1 MSIIKDLTHGNESKV
16 ILQFAIPMILGN
28 LFQQF
33 YNIADTII
41 VGRFIGAGALAA
53 VGSSYTIM
61 VFLTS
66 IILGLCMGSGVIMS
80 NFFGAR
86 ELEKMK
92 SSMIMSF
99 IFIAPITALINGL
112 SLVYIDEILHFI
124 QIPIEVLPET
134 KRYLQIIFYGIGFTF
149 IYNYFAAVLRS
160 MGNSVIPLLFLIV
173 SAIINIVLDLIF
185 ILPLGMG
192 VGGAAL
198 ATIIAQGF
206 SAVGLAVYSFIKVP
220 LIRPKF
226 KDLRFNRRLFQLIAR
241 DSVLTSTQ
249 QSIMNFGILMVQ
261 GLVNSFGVSVMAA
274 FAAGVKIDSFAYM
287 PVQDFGNAFST
298 FIAQNKG
305 AGKTQRIHNGIRSAV
320 KMITLFCIAVSL
332 LVVVFAKPLMTIF
345 IESNETEI
353 IQIGV
358 QYLTIEAS
366 FYVLIGFLFMF
377 YGLFRGFGR
386 AGISVVLTIAS
397 LGTRVILA
405 YVLSSVPAIGL
416 VGIWWAIP
424 IGWALADI
432 IGYYKLKDI
441 IKISSSRV
449 YGTAS

>member
-41 VGRFIGAGALAA
+41 VGRFIGPGALAA

-173 SAIINIVLDLIF
+173 SAILNIVLDLIF

-206 SAVGLAVYSFIKVP
+206 SALGLAIYSFIKVP
-220 LIRPKF
+220 LLRPKF
-226 KDLRFNRRLFQLIAR
+226 KDLRFNRRLFKLIAR

-249 QSIMNFGILMVQ
+249 QSLMNFGILMVQ

-305 AGKTQRIHNGIRSAV
+305 AGKTQRINNGIRSAV

-332 LVVVFAKPLMTIF
+332 LVVVFAKPLMSIF

-441 IKISSSRV
+441 IKISSGRV